1 MATYYVRNDGNDV
14 NTGLGSTISTAW
26 RTLNKALGSTGI
38 SSGDT
43 LYLAPG
49 TYRENVTINGTYSS
63 ETFIIGDPKALNFA
77 GVQANEV
84 RITNMLSGDNS
95 AGSGQL
101 FTATNKNN
109 LTFRGFMFEVYNAT
123 TIGFTNCLNC
133 TFDKCVFIGSG
144 IDIGNGN
151 CSSGPNLVV
160 KNCIFENIGN
170 LNAPYSVNITFTSG
184 ATIVNPF
191 TVTNCYAKAYNN
203 PGFPTFCMIQNGS
216 GAPATVSGGS
226 ITNCTVM
233 NFGYGGLIRCEYGG
247 TSLTPVVVTN
257 NLLVGNGTSMAGSST
272 QLQEN
277 YNRFIGGH
285 SRQGTVVPGANSVT
299 SNSSMGIDG
308 GYRILNGLSITHPVS
323 PSTTNLSN
331 TSAGTSTN
339 AFATDMNGFTWP
351 NANPDIGPLSSSSL
365 SSISNYLPFSNVT
378 TSYKIPA
385 GTTSYSINIYLGS
398 KGLLFTTPTLS
409 AFYLRKGSSL
419 QNITLASQT
428 TGGAFVSGGFVEL
441 DANLLPG
448 FYRFDIPN
456 AALASGTTSVSLVFK
471 GAGQSYS
478 NLIEI
483 DLLPV
488 ALDMNQP
495 VPTSNTAQTVG
506 DALNAARAQG
516 FGKWTINGNTLSF
529 YAPDGTTVIKSFT
542 LDSAKFPSQRV

>member
-1 MATYYVRNDGNDV
+1 MATYYVRNDGNDA
-14 NTGLGSTISTAW
+14 NTGLGSSAALAW
-26 RTLNKALGSTGI
+26 KTLGKALGSTGI

-43 LYLAPG
+43 LYIAPG

-84 RITNMLSGDNS
+84 RLTNMLSGDNS
-95 AGSGQL
+95 AGSGQY

-109 LTFRGFMFEVYNAT
+109 LTFRGLLFEYYNAAACA
-123 TIGFTNCLNC
+123 FTNCLNF
-133 TFDKCVFIGSG
+133 TFDKCVFVGSAQG
-144 IDIGNGN
+144 ISNGN
-151 CSSGPNLVV
+151 CTSGPNLVV
-160 KNCIFENIGN
+160 KNCIFELIGN
-170 LNAPYSVNITFTSG
+170 INASYPLVVTFSSG
-184 ATIVNPF
+184 STIVNPF
-191 TVTNCYAKAYNN
+191 TVNNCYAKCYNN
-203 PGFPTFCMIQNGS
+203 PGFPTFCMVQGS
-216 GAPATVSGGS
+216 PATYSGGS
-226 ITNCTVM
+226 ITNCTIM
-233 NFGYGGLIRCEYGG
+233 GFPYGGLIRCEFGG
-247 TSLTPVVVTN
+247 TVVAPVRLYN
-257 NLLVGNGTSMAGSST
+257 NVIVGAGTAMAANSNN
-272 QLQEN
+272 QAVEN
-277 YNRFIGGH
+277 YNRIIGSAARSGILA
-285 SRQGTVVPGANSVT
+285 GPNSVV
-299 SNSSMGIDG
+299 SNSSLAIDG
-308 GYRILNGLSITHPVS
+308 GYRILNGLSITHPLS
-323 PSTTNLSN
+323 PSTTNLS
-331 TSAGTSTN
+331 TTN
-339 AFATDMNGFTWP
+339 SGILTDALATDMNGFTWP

-398 KGLLFTTPTLS
+398 KGLLFSTPTLS

-428 TGGAFVSGGFVEL
+428 TGGAYVSGGFVEL

-456 AALASGTTSVSLVFK
+456 AALAIGTTSVSLVFK
-471 GAGQSYS
+471 GAGASYS

-516 FGKWTINGNTLSF
+516 FGKWAINGTTLSL
-529 YAPDGTTVIKSFT
+529 YAPDNTTVVKSFT

>member
-1 MATYYVRNDGNDV
+1 
-14 NTGLGSTISTAW
+14 
-26 RTLNKALGSTGI
+26 
-38 SSGDT
+38 
-43 LYLAPG
+43 
-49 TYRENVTINGTYSS
+49 
-63 ETFIIGDPKALNFA
+63 
-77 GVQANEV
+77 
-84 RITNMLSGDNS
+84 
-95 AGSGQL
+95 
-101 FTATNKNN
+101 
-109 LTFRGFMFEVYNAT
+109 
-123 TIGFTNCLNC
+123 
-133 TFDKCVFIGSG
+133 
-144 IDIGNGN
+144 
-151 CSSGPNLVV
+151 
-160 KNCIFENIGN
+160 
-170 LNAPYSVNITFTSG
+170 
-184 ATIVNPF
+184 
-191 TVTNCYAKAYNN
+191 
-203 PGFPTFCMIQNGS
+203 
-216 GAPATVSGGS
+216 
-226 ITNCTVM
+226 M

-299 SNSSMGIDG
+299 LNSSMGIDG
-308 GYRILNGLSITHPVS
+308 GYRILNGLSIAHPVS

-398 KGLLFTTPTLS
+398 KGLLFSTPTLS

-516 FGKWTINGNTLSF
+516 FGKWAINGTTLSL
-529 YAPDGTTVIKSFT
+529 YAPDNTTVVKSFT
-542 LDSAKFPSQRV
+542 LDSAKFPSQRA

>member
-1 MATYYVRNDGNDV
+1 MATYYVRNDGNDA
-14 NTGLGSTISTAW
+14 NTGLGSTTGLAW
-26 RTLNKALGSTGI
+26 RTLTKALGSTGI
-38 SSGDT
+38 TSGDT
-43 LYLAPG
+43 LYIAPG
-49 TYRENVTINGTYSS
+49 TYRENVNILGTYLS
-63 ETFIIGDPKALNFA
+63 ETFIIGDPKALNFS

-95 AGSGQL
+95 AGSGQS
-101 FTATNKNN
+101 FTASNKNN
-109 LTFRGFMFEVYNAT
+109 LTFRSLLFENYNGY
-123 TIGFTNCLNC
+123 TINFSNCLNC
-133 TFDKCVFIGSG
+133 TFDKCVFIGSDK
-144 IDIGNGN
+144 DIFISN

-170 LNAPYSVNITFTSG
+170 INGCYPVHITFTSG

-191 TVTNCYAKAYNN
+191 TVSNCYAKAYNN
-203 PGFPTFCMIQNGS
+203 PGFPTFCMIQ

-285 SRQGTVVPGANSVT
+285 SRQGTVVPGANSVS

-308 GYRILNGLSITHPVS
+308 GYRILNGLTITHPLS

-331 TSAGTSTN
+331 TNTGISTN
-339 AFATDMNGFTWP
+339 ALATDMNGFTWP

-365 SSISNYLPFSNVT
+365 SSISSYLPFSNVS
-378 TSYKIPA
+378 TSYKVPA
-385 GTTSYSINIYLGS
+385 ATTSYSINIYLGA
-398 KGLLFTTPTLS
+398 KGLLFNTPSLS

-428 TGGAFVSGGFVEL
+428 TGGAYVSGGFVEI
-441 DANLLPG
+441 DPNLLPG

-456 AALASGTTSVSLVFK
+456 AALVTGTSSVSLVLK

-488 ALDMNQP
+488 ALDMAQP

-516 FGKWTINGNTLSF
+516 FGKWTINGNTLSL
-529 YAPDGTTVIKSFT
+529 YAPDGSTVIKSFT